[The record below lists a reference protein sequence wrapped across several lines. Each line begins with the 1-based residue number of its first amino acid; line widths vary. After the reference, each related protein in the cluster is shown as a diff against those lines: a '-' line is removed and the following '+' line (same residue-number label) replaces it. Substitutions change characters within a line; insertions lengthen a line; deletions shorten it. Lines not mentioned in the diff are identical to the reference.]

1 MTTSII
7 GAARKIIVISH
18 FWSGKNS
25 QKISQNKEPEVD
37 EDQKVVKNTNSKRNE
52 NQQLSITTNSRFVNI
67 KLAFFKD
74 FDLWNYK
81 ELQ

>member
-25 QKISQNKEPEVD
+25 QKISQNKETEELD

-52 NQQLSITTNSRFVNI
+52 NQQLSITTTNRFVNI
-67 KLAFFKD
+67 
-74 FDLWNYK
+74 
-81 ELQ
+81 

>member
-25 QKISQNKEPEVD
+25 QKISQNKETEELD
-37 EDQKVVKNTNSKRNE
+37 ADQKVVKNTNSKRNE
-52 NQQLSITTNSRFVNI
+52 NQQLSITTTNRFVNI
-67 KLAFFKD
+67 
-74 FDLWNYK
+74 
-81 ELQ
+81 

>member
-18 FWSGKNS
+18 FWSGKYS
-25 QKISQNKEPEVD
+25 QKISQNKETEVD

-52 NQQLSITTNSRFVNI
+52 NQQLSITTSTSRFVNI
-67 KLAFFKD
+67 
-74 FDLWNYK
+74 
-81 ELQ
+81 

>member
-25 QKISQNKEPEVD
+25 QKISQNKETEELD

-52 NQQLSITTNSRFVNI
+52 NQQLSSRFVNI
-67 KLAFFKD
+67 
-74 FDLWNYK
+74 
-81 ELQ
+81 

>member
-25 QKISQNKEPEVD
+25 QKISQNKETEELD

-52 NQQLSITTNSRFVNI
+52 NQQLSITISTSRFVNI
-67 KLAFFKD
+67 Y
-74 FDLWNYK
+74 N
-81 ELQ
+81 